1 MEDLSLS
8 FAALASLLVLLLL
21 RVPVGVALGGV
32 SFLGIWITLGPRS
45 AWGILTAV
53 PYDFIAH
60 WTLSSVPMF
69 LLMGYIC
76 FHSQLTDGLF
86 RIARTWL
93 SWMPG
98 GVAVA
103 SVGAAAGFSAV
114 TGSSV
119 ACAAA
124 MGRIAVPEMLNSNYD
139 KGLAA
144 GTVAAAGTIGSMIPP
159 SILLL
164 LYGIYA
170 ELPISKL
177 FIAGLLP
184 GLLTALL
191 YSAMI
196 VIRVK
201 ISPQLAPPTA
211 TTITWADRIG
221 AFRGSWPVVALIIGV
236 FGGLFSG
243 VFTPTEAGALGAFM
257 SFIIGFAQRTL
268 TLDKI
273 KLAVKETLVSTA
285 AIFVI
290 AIGANLLTRFLALS
304 GFTDFISEIVV
315 SHDMSQFVLIV
326 GTMGVLF
333 FLGCFLDPIGIML
346 LTLPVFLPAV
356 TDIGVDL
363 IWFGILMTKLL
374 EIGLITPPVGL
385 NVFVIKGIVGDRM
398 TTETI
403 FKGILW
409 FLVADIVCVGLLIWF
424 PSISLYLPSL
434 IN

>member
-1 MEDLSLS
+1 MDDLTLS
-8 FAALASLLVLLLL
+8 GVALVVLVLLLL
-21 RVPVGVALGGV
+21 LRIPVGVALGSV
-32 SFLGIWITLGPRS
+32 SLVGIWLMVGAKS
-45 AWGILTAV
+45 AWGILAAV
-53 PYDFIAH
+53 PYDFVAS
-60 WTLSSVPMF
+60 WNLSSVPMF

-86 RIARTWL
+86 RIARAWL

-98 GVAVA
+98 GLAVA

-124 MGRIAVPEMLNSNYD
+124 MGRIAVPEMLRSNYD
-139 KGLAA
+139 KGLSA

-164 LYGIYA
+164 IYGIYA
-170 ELPISKL
+170 ELPVSQL
-177 FIAGLLP
+177 FIAGLAP

-191 YSAMI
+191 YAAMI
-196 VIRVK
+196 VGRVLLNP
-201 ISPQLAPPTA
+201 SLAPA
-211 TTITWADRIG
+211 DARRVTWRDRWD
-221 AFRGSWPVVALIIGV
+221 AVLSAWPVIVLILGV
-236 FGGLFSG
+236 FGGLFTG
-243 VFTPTEAGALGAFM
+243 VFTPTEAGATGALM

-268 TLDKI
+268 TLDRMRQAI
-273 KLAVKETLVSTA
+273 VETLITTS

-290 AIGANLLTRFLALS
+290 AIGAILLTKFLALS
-304 GFTDFISEIVV
+304 GFTDFISDLVV
-315 SHDMSQFVLIV
+315 ERQTSQVALLI
-326 GTMGVLF
+326 GSMCVLF

-346 LTLPVFLPAV
+346 LTLPIFLPAM
-356 TDIGVDL
+356 DKLGVDL
-363 IWFGILMTKLL
+363 IWYGVLMTKLL

-385 NVFVIKGIVGDRM
+385 NVFVIKGIVGNLM

-409 FLVADIVCVGLLIWF
+409 FLVADIICVVLLIAF
-424 PSISLYLPSL
+424 PAITLYLPHL
-434 IN
+434 IK

>member
-1 MEDLSLS
+1 MEDLTLS
-8 FAALASLLVLLLL
+8 AVALTALIGLLLL

-32 SFLGIWITLGPRS
+32 SFVGIWMEFGSRT
-45 AWGILTAV
+45 AWGILTAI

-93 SWMPG
+93 SWLPG

-114 TGSSV
+114 SGSSV

-139 KGLAA
+139 KGLAS
-144 GTVAAAGTIGSMIPP
+144 GTIAAAGTIGSMIPP

-164 LYGIYA
+164 LFGIYA
-170 ELPISKL
+170 ELPISQL

-184 GLLTALL
+184 GLLTALM

-196 VIRVK
+196 VARVK
-201 ISPQLAPPTA
+201 ARPALAPRERETV
-211 TTITWADRIG
+211 TWGHRFG
-221 AFRGSWPVVALIIGV
+221 AFNKAWPVVALVIGV
-236 FGGLFSG
+236 FGGLFAG
-243 VFTPTEAGALGAFM
+243 VFTPTEAGAIGAFL
-257 SFIIGFAQRTL
+257 SFLIGFAQRTL
-268 TLDKI
+268 TLEKI
-273 KLAVKETLVSTA
+273 KMAVKETLVSTA

-290 AIGANLLTRFLALS
+290 AIGANLLTRFLALT
-304 GFTDFISEIVV
+304 GFTEFLSELVV
-315 SHDMSQFVLIV
+315 AYEV
-326 GTMGVLF
+326 GPVTLLLGIMAVLF

-356 TDIGVDL
+356 TELGINL
-363 IWFGILMTKLL
+363 IWFGVLMTKLL
-374 EIGLITPPVGL
+374 EISLITPPVGL
-385 NVFVIKGIVGDRM
+385 NVFVIKGIVGDRIPA
-398 TTETI
+398 ETI

-409 FLVADIVCVGLLIWF
+409 FIVMDIVTVGLMIAF
-424 PSISLYLPSL
+424 PSITLYLPSL
-434 IN
+434 IS

>member
-1 MEDLSLS
+1 MDDLTLS
-8 FAALASLLVLLLL
+8 AVALASLLGLLLL

-32 SFLGIWITLGPRS
+32 SFIGIWIMVGSKS

-53 PYDFIAH
+53 PYDFIAS

-86 RIARTWL
+86 RIARAWL
-93 SWMPG
+93 SWLPG

-170 ELPISKL
+170 ELPISQL

-184 GLLTALL
+184 GLLTAFL

-196 VIRVK
+196 VARVK
-201 ISPQLAPPTA
+201 ITPSLAPPDTVDV
-211 TTITWADRIG
+211 TWSDRWS
-221 AFRGSWPVVALIIGV
+221 AFGHAWPVLALIIGV
-236 FGGLFSG
+236 FGGLFAG
-243 VFTPTEAGALGAFM
+243 VFTPTEAGAVGALL

-273 KLAVKETLVSTA
+273 VLAVRETITTTA

-290 AIGANLLTRFLALS
+290 AIGAVLLTKFLALS
-304 GFTDFISEIVV
+304 GFTDFIADIVV
-315 SHDMSQFVLIV
+315 EGQASQLILIM
-326 GTMGVLF
+326 GTMCVLF

-346 LTLPVFLPAV
+346 LTLPIFLPAMERLH
-356 TDIGVDL
+356 IDL
-363 IWFGILMTKLL
+363 IWYGVLMS
-374 EIGLITPPVGL
+374 
-385 NVFVIKGIVGDRM
+385 
-398 TTETI
+398 TETI

-409 FLVADIVCVGLLIWF
+409 FLVADIFCVVLLIAF
-424 PSISLYLPSL
+424 PEITLFLPRL
-434 IN
+434 LA

>member
-1 MEDLSLS
+1 MGDLTLS
-8 FAALASLLVLLLL
+8 ASALGVLIVLLLL

-32 SFLGIWITLGPRS
+32 SLIGIWIDVGPRA

-53 PYDFIAH
+53 PYDFVAH

-69 LLMGYIC
+69 LLMGYVC

-86 RIARTWL
+86 RVARAWL
-93 SWMPG
+93 SWIPG
-98 GVAVA
+98 GLAVA
-103 SVGAAAGFSAV
+103 SIGAAAGFSAV

-124 MGRIAVPEMLNSNYD
+124 MGRIAIPEMLRSGYD
-139 KGLAA
+139 KGLSA

-164 LYGIYA
+164 IFGIYA
-170 ELPISKL
+170 QLPISKL

-184 GLLTALL
+184 GLLTAVL
-191 YSAMI
+191 YGAMI
-196 VIRVK
+196 ALRVWTK
-201 ISPQLAPPTA
+201 PALAPPQLE
-211 TTITWADRIG
+211 RIG
-221 AFRGSWPVVALIIGV
+221 WGDRFGSFRGTWPVIALIIGV
-236 FGGLFSG
+236 FGGLFGG
-243 VFTPTEAGALGAFM
+243 VFTPTEAGAIGAFL
-257 SFIIGFAQRTL
+257 SFVIGFAQRTL
-268 TLDKI
+268 TWDKI
-273 KLAVKETLVSTA
+273 RLAVTETLVSTA

-304 GFTDFISEIVV
+304 GFTDVV
-315 SHDMSQFVLIV
+315 SDLVVSGTVSPTLLIAGMV
-326 GTMGVLF
+326 GVLF

-356 TDIGVDL
+356 EGLKIDL
-363 IWFGILMTKLL
+363 IWFGILMAKLL

-385 NVFVIKGIVGDRM
+385 NVFVIKGIVGNLM

-403 FKGILW
+403 FRGILW
-409 FLVADIVCVGLLIWF
+409 FLAADVICVLLLIAFPAISLFLPGLLD
-424 PSISLYLPSL
+424 
-434 IN
+434 

>member
-1 MEDLSLS
+1 MDDFTFSL
-8 FAALASLLVLLLL
+8 ATLGVLLGLLLL

-32 SFLGIWITLGPRS
+32 SFIGIWMMLGPRS

-53 PYDFIAH
+53 PYDFVAH

-69 LLMGYIC
+69 LLMGYVC
-76 FHSQLTDGLF
+76 FHSHLTAGLF
-86 RIARTWL
+86 RLARAWL

-98 GVAVA
+98 GLAVA

-124 MGRIAVPEMLNSNYD
+124 MGRIAVPEMLRSGYD
-139 KGLAA
+139 RGLAA
-144 GTVAAAGTIGSMIPP
+144 GTIAAAGTIGSMIPP

-191 YSAMI
+191 YAAMI
-196 VIRVK
+196 GLRVAAR
-201 ISPQLAPPTA
+201 PALAPATA
-211 TTITWADRIG
+211 ARADWRERMLAI
-221 AFRGSWPVVALIIGV
+221 RDTWPVVTLIIGV

-243 VFTPTEAGALGAFM
+243 IFTPTEAGAMGAFF
-257 SFIIGFAQRTL
+257 SFVIGFAQRTL
-268 TLDKI
+268 TFGKI
-273 KLAVKETLVSTA
+273 RLAVKETLVSTA

-304 GFTDFISEIVV
+304 GFTDVV
-315 SHDMSQFVLIV
+315 SEFVVEGQVSPVILIL

-356 TDIGVDL
+356 EGLHIDL
-363 IWFGILMTKLL
+363 IWYGILMTKLL

-385 NVFVIKGIVGDRM
+385 NVFVVKGIVGDVIS
-398 TTETI
+398 TETI
-403 FKGILW
+403 FRGILW
-409 FLVADIVCVGLLIWF
+409 FLAADIICVALLIAI
-424 PSISLYLPSL
+424 PAISLYLPGL
-434 IN
+434 LQ

>member
-1 MEDLSLS
+1 MDDLTLS
-8 FAALASLLVLLLL
+8 GVALASLVGLLLL

-32 SFLGIWITLGPRS
+32 SLVGIWIMVGWKS
-45 AWGILTAV
+45 AWGILAAI
-53 PYDFIAH
+53 PYDFVAS
-60 WTLSSVPMF
+60 WNLSSVPMF

-86 RIARTWL
+86 KIARAWL

-124 MGRIAVPEMLNSNYD
+124 MGRIAVPEMLRSNYD

-170 ELPISKL
+170 ELPISQL

-191 YSAMI
+191 YSIMI
-196 VIRVK
+196 VIRVLLN
-201 ISPQLAPPTA
+201 PALAPADPVPV
-211 TTITWADRIG
+211 TWSDRFK
-221 AFRGSWPVVALIIGV
+221 AFGSGLPVLALIVGV

-243 VFTPTEAGALGAFM
+243 VFTPTEAGATGALM
-257 SFIIGFAQRTL
+257 SFLIGFAQRTL
-268 TLDKI
+268 TIEKI
-273 KLAVKETLVSTA
+273 RLAIMETLHTTA

-290 AIGANLLTRFLALS
+290 AIGAVLLTRFLALS
-304 GFTDFISEIVV
+304 GFTEFVADTVV
-315 SHDMSQFVLIV
+315 AGQASQVMLII
-326 GTMGVLF
+326 GTMCVLF

-346 LTLPVFLPAV
+346 LTLPVFLPAM
-356 TDIGVDL
+356 DKLGVDL
-363 IWFGILMTKLL
+363 IWYGVLMTKLL

-385 NVFVIKGIVGDRM
+385 NVFVIKGIVGNLM
-398 TTETI
+398 ATETI

-409 FLVADIVCVGLLIWF
+409 FLVADIFCVVLLIAF
-424 PSISLYLPSL
+424 PEITLYLPRL
-434 IN
+434 LK

>member
-1 MEDLSLS
+1 MDELTLSAGALS
-8 FAALASLLVLLLL
+8 VLLVLLML

-32 SFLGIWITLGPRS
+32 SFIGIWLEIGPRS

-53 PYDFIAH
+53 PYDFVAH

-69 LLMGYIC
+69 LLMGYVC

-98 GVAVA
+98 GLAVA

-124 MGRIAVPEMLNSNYD
+124 MGRIAVPEMLMSRYD
-139 KGLAA
+139 RGLAA

-164 LYGIYA
+164 LFGIYA

-184 GLLTALL
+184 GLLTAVL

-196 VIRVK
+196 AIRVRL
-201 ISPQLAPPTA
+201 SPSLAPPDEFTV
-211 TTITWADRIG
+211 TWADRIS
-221 AFRGSWPVVALIIGV
+221 AFRGAWPVVALVIGV
-236 FGGLFSG
+236 FGGLFAG
-243 VFTPTEAGALGAFM
+243 VFTPTEAGAVGAFL
-257 SFIIGFAQRTL
+257 SFVIGFAQRTL
-268 TLDKI
+268 TFDKI
-273 KLAVKETLVSTA
+273 KLAIRETLVSTA

-290 AIGANLLTRFLALS
+290 AIGANLLTRFLALT
-304 GFTDFISEIVV
+304 GFTDVISEFVV
-315 SHDMSQFVLIV
+315 SYGVGPVSLMI
-326 GTMGVLF
+326 GTMAVLF

-356 TDIGVDL
+356 SKSGVDL
-363 IWFGILMTKLL
+363 IWFGVLMTKLL
-374 EIGLITPPVGL
+374 EIGLISPPVGL
-385 NVFVIKGIVGDRM
+385 NVFVIKGIVGDRIP
-398 TTETI
+398 TETI

-409 FLVADIVCVGLLIWF
+409 FMAVDIITVGLMIAF
-424 PSISLYLPSL
+424 PQISLYLPGL
-434 IN
+434 ID

>member
-1 MEDLSLS
+1 MDDLSLS
-8 FAALASLLVLLLL
+8 AGALVALLVLLML

-32 SFLGIWITLGPRS
+32 SFIGIWLELGPRT
-45 AWGILTAV
+45 AWGILTAI
-53 PYDFIAH
+53 PYDFVAH

-69 LLMGYIC
+69 LLMGYVC
-76 FHSQLTDGLF
+76 YHTQLTDGLF

-93 SWMPG
+93 SWLPG
-98 GVAVA
+98 GLAVA

-124 MGRIAVPEMLNSNYD
+124 MGRIAVPEMLMSRYD
-139 KGLAA
+139 RGLAS

-184 GLLTALL
+184 GILTAVL
-191 YSAMI
+191 YAVMI
-196 VIRVK
+196 VIRVR
-201 ISPQLAPPTA
+201 INPELAPA
-211 TTITWADRIG
+211 SAEVVTWADRFN
-221 AFRGSWPVVALIIGV
+221 AFRGAWPVVALIIGV
-236 FGGLFSG
+236 FGGLFAG
-243 VFTPTEAGALGAFM
+243 VFPPTEAGAIGAFM
-257 SFIIGFAQRTL
+257 SFVIGFVQRTL
-268 TLDKI
+268 TFEKI
-273 KLAVKETLVSTA
+273 TLAVRETLVSTA

-290 AIGANLLTRFLALS
+290 AIGANLLTRYLALS
-304 GFTDFISEIVV
+304 GFTDFISDVV
-315 SHDMSQFVLIV
+315 VTYEVGPVSLVI
-326 GTMGVLF
+326 GTMVVLF

-356 TDIGVDL
+356 SDVGVDL
-363 IWFGILMTKLL
+363 IWFGVLMTKLL

-385 NVFVIKGIVGDRM
+385 NVFVIKGIVGDRIP
-398 TTETI
+398 TETI

-409 FLVADIVCVGLLIWF
+409 FIVADLVTVSLMIAF
-424 PSISLYLPSL
+424 PAISLFLPSM
-434 IN
+434 IK